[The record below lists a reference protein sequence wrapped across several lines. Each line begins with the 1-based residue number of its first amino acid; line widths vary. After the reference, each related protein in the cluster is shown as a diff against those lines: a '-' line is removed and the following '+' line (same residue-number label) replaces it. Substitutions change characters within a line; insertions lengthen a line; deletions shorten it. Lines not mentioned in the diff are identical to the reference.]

1 MPTAEYIQAINLL
14 NSKCEKSWVIA
25 MDMCSEE
32 EKKFITESIGGEK
45 YVQDG
50 LKEITL
56 RKCDDGLLR
65 RHHHIYKFHPDY
77 PNVLVSS
84 KGTVFKIRDKVY
96 EDNSEIIYTVN
107 RTRRSTYNHA
117 GNPTVSIL
125 GMPVLV
131 KNLIYDT
138 FVGGRKKKEMIINI
152 NGDKRDNRLSNL
164 KIETPLDRLMSH
176 DLYPHLDEIVEMQ
189 KQKITF
195 EKMSDIL
202 GVNVSALKH
211 FVQKA
216 RKLGVIGQ

>member
-1 MPTAEYIQAINLL
+1 MPTAEYYQAVKIL

-50 LKEITL
+50 FKEITL
-56 RKCDDGLLR
+56 RKCEDGLLR
-65 RHHHIYKFHPDY
+65 RHNKIYKFHPDY
-77 PNVLVSS
+77 PNVLVSN
-84 KGTVFKIRDKVY
+84 KGTVFRIRDKVY

-107 RTRRSTYNHA
+107 RTRRSTYNHS

-131 KNLIYDT
+131 KNIVYDT
-138 FVGGRKKKEMIINI
+138 FVGDRKKKEIIINI

-164 KIETPLDRLMSH
+164 KIETPTDKLMSH
-176 DLYPHLDEIVEMQ
+176 DLYPHLDKIVEMQ
-189 KQKITF
+189 KRNVKLEFIAGKF
-195 EKMSDIL
+195 EATRSKLVWFLS
-202 GVNVSALKH
+202 
-211 FVQKA
+211 QA
-216 RKLGVIGQ
+216 RKLGVIE

>member
-1 MPTAEYIQAINLL
+1 MPTAEYYQAIKIL
-14 NSKCEKSWVIA
+14 NNKYEDNWGIA
-25 MDMCSEE
+25 MEMCSEE
-32 EKKFITESIGGEK
+32 EKKFIIESISGEK

-84 KGTVFKIRDKVY
+84 KGTVFKIRDKIY
-96 EDNSEIIYTVN
+96 EDILEVTYTVN
-107 RTRRSTYNHA
+107 RTRRSTYNCV
-117 GNPTVSIL
+117 GNPTISIL

-131 KNLIYDT
+131 KNIIYDT
-138 FVGGRKKKEMIINI
+138 FVGDRKKKEIIINI

-176 DLYPHLDEIVEMQ
+176 DLYPHLNEIMEMQ
-189 KQKITF
+189 KR
-195 EKMSDIL
+195 
-202 GVNVSALKH
+202 NVALK
-211 FVQKA
+211 FIAGKFNTTNRIVADFIRKA
-216 RKLGVIGQ
+216 RKLGVVE

>member
-1 MPTAEYIQAINLL
+1 MPTAEYYQAINLL
-14 NSKCEKSWVIA
+14 NSKCEKNWGIA
-25 MDMCSEE
+25 MDMCNEE
-32 EKKFITESIGGEK
+32 EKRFIAESIGGEK

-56 RKCDDGLLR
+56 RKCEDGLLR

-96 EDNSEIIYTVN
+96 EDILEVTYTVN
-107 RTRRSTYNHA
+107 RTRRSTYNCV

-138 FVGGRKKKEMIINI
+138 FVGDRKKRDVILNI

-176 DLYPHLDEIVEMQ
+176 DLYQHLDEIVEMQ
-189 KQKITF
+189 RR
-195 EKMSDIL
+195 
-202 GVNVSALKH
+202 NVKLEFIAGK
-211 FVQKA
+211 FNTTNRIVADFMRRA
-216 RKLGVIGQ
+216 RKLGVIE

>member
-1 MPTAEYIQAINLL
+1 MPTAEYYQAIKLL
-14 NSKCEKSWVIA
+14 NDKYEDNWIIA

-32 EKKFITESIGGEK
+32 EKTFIREAVGALGCA
-45 YVQDG
+45 QDG

-56 RKCDDGLLR
+56 RKCEDGFLR

-96 EDNSEIIYTVN
+96 ENDSEIIYTVN
-107 RTRRSTYNHA
+107 RTRRSTYNHS

-125 GMPVLV
+125 DMPVLV
-131 KNLIYDT
+131 KNIVYDT

-164 KIETPLDRLMSH
+164 KIETPMDKLMSH
-176 DLYPHLDEIVEMQ
+176 DLYPHLNEIVEMQ
-189 KQKITF
+189 KR
-195 EKMSDIL
+195 
-202 GVNVSALKH
+202 NVKLDFIAGKFKVTRSKLVW
-211 FVQKA
+211 FLSNA
-216 RKLGVIGQ
+216 RKLGVIE

>member
-1 MPTAEYIQAINLL
+1 MPTDGYYQAIKLL
-14 NSKCEKSWVIA
+14 NSKYEDNWVIA
-25 MDMCSEE
+25 MEMCSEE
-32 EKKFITESIGGEK
+32 EKKFIIESIGGDK

-50 LKEITL
+50 FKEITL
-56 RKCDDGLLR
+56 RKCDDGFLR

-96 EDNSEIIYTVN
+96 ENDSEIIYTVN
-107 RTRRSTYNHA
+107 RTRRSTYNHS

-131 KNLIYDT
+131 KNIVYDT

-176 DLYPHLDEIVEMQ
+176 DLYPHLNEIMEMQ
-189 KQKITF
+189 KR
-195 EKMSDIL
+195 
-202 GVNVSALKH
+202 NVALK
-211 FVQKA
+211 FIAGKFNTTNRIVADFIRKA
-216 RKLGVIGQ
+216 RKLGVVE